1 MAKVY
6 IPEAV
11 AESGT
16 RFLLERGYEIL
27 SGTDLSEEGMCREIA
42 GCDAM
47 LIRNLP
53 CPAALL
59 EAGSN
64 LKIVARHGVG
74 YDNVDTAAAQNLG
87 IWVTNTPMALSDS
100 VAEYT
105 LAAILLAAKNIE
117 SCSRALYEGYYFYK
131 NRHKG
136 MDLSGKTLGIFGF
149 GRIGR
154 ALARRA
160 HFGLD
165 MRILAYSRTLKQ
177 EDVPEYVTVC
187 SRETLLS
194 QSDVVSLH
202 IPGGKANRGLFDSDT
217 FEKMKSGAILVNVAR
232 GEVVDEAAL
241 IRALDS
247 GKLSFAVLDVQNREP
262 PEMDD
267 PLRRHEKIL
276 LTPHMASNTE
286 ECMERMSLHAAWQIH
301 KVLSGERPDWP
312 VNLPVTVKNV

>member
-16 RFLLERGYEIL
+16 RFLLEQGYEIL
-27 SGTDLSEEGMCREIA
+27 TGTDLSEEGMCRDIA
-42 GCDAM
+42 GCDA
-47 LIRNLP
+47 LLLRNQR
-53 CPAALL
+53 CSAAVL
-59 EAGSN
+59 EAGKQ

-74 YDNVDTAAAQNLG
+74 YDNVDTAAAEKLG
-87 IWVTNTPMALSDS
+87 IWVTNTPIALSDS

-105 LAAILLAAKNIE
+105 LAAILLAAKNIS
-117 SCSRALYEGYYFYK
+117 SCSRALYEGDYVYK

-136 MDLSGKTLGIFGF
+136 MDLSGRTLGIFGF

-187 SRETLLS
+187 SRDALLA

-202 IPGGKANRGLFDSDT
+202 IPGGQANRGLFDSEA
-217 FEKMKSGAILVNVAR
+217 FEKMKPGAILINVAR
-232 GEVVDEAAL
+232 GEVVDEEAL

-247 GKLSFAVLDVQNREP
+247 GKLCFAVLDVQNTEP
-262 PEMDD
+262 PAMDD

-301 KVLSGERPDWP
+301 RVLSGEMPDWP
-312 VNLPVTVKNV
+312 VNRPENAKNL